1 MQDSKNG
8 NNDNGIVWLVILS
21 MVIGAIIP
29 GLIAQDLNDELQQQR
44 ATNQNQARE
53 IDLLKAK
60 IEGMLINE

>member
-8 NNDNGIVWLVILS
+8 NNDNSIIWLVIIS
-21 MVIGAIIP
+21 MLIGAVIP
-29 GLIAQDLNDELQQQR
+29 GSIARDLNDELQQQR

-60 IEGMLINE
+60 IEGMLSQ

>member
-8 NNDNGIVWLVILS
+8 NNDNIIVILIVIS
-21 MVIGAIIP
+21 MAIGAIIP
-29 GLIAQDLNDELQQQR
+29 GSIALDLNDELQQQR